1 MVISQRLSVRELE
14 RQLNTETFECSM
26 LSNKIVSTART
37 QLPENLFKDPYVFEF
52 LELPDGH
59 SEKDL
64 GKAIT
69 INSQKFI
76 LEIGKDFTYMGE
88 QYRIQAGNTDF
99 RNDLLFNHRELNC
112 LVLFELKIREFEPE
126 FLRKL
131 NFYLGAL
138 DKDARK
144 QHENPSVEILV
155 CKGKDI
161 EVVEISM
168 SRNVSPAIIADN

>member
-64 GKAIT
+64 EKAIT

-76 LEIGKDFTYMGE
+76 LEIGKDFTYMVE
-88 QYRIQAGNTDF
+88 QYRIQAGNRDF

-112 LVLFELKIREFEPE
+112 LVLFEPE

-138 DKDARK
+138 DKDVRK
-144 QHENPSVEILV
+144 QHENPGVEILV
-155 CKGKDI
+155 CKDI
-161 EVVEISM
+161 EVVKISM